1 MTTKHPK
8 GTLSIREFYLACR
21 PDSSVRE
28 SIRMTAEYKGLTG
41 VEVAEALGFDPTFG
55 ALRTTCAKKGCKA
68 ELAED
73 YAKYYAYCPRHQQEL
88 LK

>member
-1 MTTKHPK
+1 METKPR
-8 GTLSIREFYLACR
+8 GTIPLREYYLACR
-21 PDSSVRE
+21 PDNSIRE
-28 SIRMTAEYKGLTG
+28 SIRLTAQYLGITG

-55 ALRTTCAKKGCKA
+55 TGRTTCAKKGCKA